1 LQLLKKGEIIVA
13 EYDIMSLLSMKIPLT
28 DITVLNLIVTL
39 LILIV
44 GYIIVAIVVR
54 YIRHAMNKANMEQLL
69 VEFVSRVSKIL
80 LLIVILII
88 AVGSLGIDVGAGL
101 VSISVVFGFVI
112 GFAFQ
117 DMLGNLAAGFMIALT
132 KPFKVGD
139 YVSTAG
145 HEGTIQ
151 HVGVS
156 NATILTIDN
165 KKVIIPNSMVWG
177 DAITNYTA
185 MNTRMIDLSIGIGY
199 GDDIGKAMKITMNVI
214 NNHEKILKDPMPL
227 VATDEL
233 GDSSVNLVVRPWVK
247 TSDYW
252 SVRRELIQQIKE
264 AFDQQGISIPF
275 PQRDVHLI
283 KE

>member
-1 LQLLKKGEIIVA
+1 MA
-13 EYDIMSLLSMKIPLT
+13 EFDIMGLLSMKIPMT
-28 DITVLNLIVTL
+28 DITFFNIIVTL
-39 LILIV
+39 IILII
-44 GYIIVAIVVR
+44 GYIIVSLVVR
-54 YIRHAMNKANMEQLL
+54 YIRHAMNKAKMEKLL
-69 VEFVSRVSKIL
+69 VEFVARVAKIL
-80 LLIVILII
+80 FLIVILII

-145 HEGTIQ
+145 HEGTIK

-156 NATILTIDN
+156 NSTILTIDN
-165 KKVIIPNSMVWG
+165 KKIIIPNSMVWG

-185 MNTRMIDLSIGIGY
+185 MDTRMIDLSVGIGY
-199 GDDIGKAMKITMNVI
+199 GDDIGKAMKITMDVITAHKNV
-214 NNHEKILKDPMPL
+214 LKEPAPL

-233 GDSSVNLVVRPWVK
+233 GDSSVNLIVRPWVH

-252 SVRRELIQQIKE
+252 TVRREIIKQIKE
-264 AFDQQGISIPF
+264 SFDNQGISIPF
-275 PQRDVHLI
+275 PQRDVHLF

>member
-1 LQLLKKGEIIVA
+1 MDLGEISSI
-13 EYDIMSLLSMKIPLT
+13 LSTQIPMT
-28 DITVLNLIVTL
+28 NITVGNVL
-39 LILIV
+39 
-44 GYIIVAIVVR
+44 VAILVLIIGYLLVSIIVR
-54 YIRHAMNKANMEQLL
+54 YIRHAMKKANMAKLL
-69 VEFVSRVSKIL
+69 IEFVSRLAKIM
-80 LLIVILII
+80 LLIVVLL
-88 AVGSLGIDVGAGL
+88 VVVSVLGIDVGAGL

-139 YVSTAG
+139 YVDAG
-145 HEGTIQ
+145 GVSGSIQ

-156 NATILTIDN
+156 NTTLLTPDN
-165 KKVIIPNSMVWG
+165 KKVIIPNSKVWG

-185 MNTRMIDLSIGIGY
+185 MNTRRVDLVVGISY
-199 GDDIGKAMKITMNVI
+199 DDDIGKAIKIASELVKG
-214 NNHEKILKDPMPL
+214 HESVLADPAPL

-233 GDSSVNLVVRPWVK
+233 GDSSVDLVIRPWVN

-252 SVRRELIQQIKE
+252 NVKRDLIKKIKE
-264 AFDQQGISIPF
+264 AFDEAGINIPY
-275 PQRDVHLI
+275 PQRDVHLF

>member
-1 LQLLKKGEIIVA
+1 MA
-13 EYDIMSLLSMKIPLT
+13 DIMSILSMKIPMT
-28 DITVLNLIVTL
+28 DITVLNLIITL

-44 GYIIVAIVVR
+44 GYIVVAVVVR
-54 YIRHAMNKANMEQLL
+54 YIKHSMTKASMEQLL
-69 VEFVSRVSKIL
+69 IEFVSRVAKIL
-80 LLIVILII
+80 LLIVVIII

-117 DMLGNLAAGFMIALT
+117 DMLGNLAAGFMIAMT
-132 KPFKVGD
+132 KPFRVGD
-139 YVSTAG
+139 YVSAAG
-145 HEGTIQ
+145 HDGTVK

-156 NATILTIDN
+156 NTTILSVDN
-165 KKVIIPNSMVWG
+165 KKIIIPNAMVWG

-199 GDDIGKAMKITMNVI
+199 GDDINKAMRITMEVI
-214 NNHEKILKDPMPL
+214 NNHENILKDPMPL

-252 SVRRELIQQIKE
+252 SVRRGLIQQIKQ
-264 AFDQQGISIPF
+264 AFDKQGISIPF
-275 PQRDVHLI
+275 PQRDVHMI

>member
-1 LQLLKKGEIIVA
+1 
-13 EYDIMSLLSMKIPLT
+13 
-28 DITVLNLIVTL
+28 
-39 LILIV
+39 
-44 GYIIVAIVVR
+44 
-54 YIRHAMNKANMEQLL
+54 MNKAKMEKLL

-80 LLIVILII
+80 LLIVTLII

-145 HEGTIQ
+145 HDGVIK

-156 NATILTIDN
+156 NSTILSVDN
-165 KKVIIPNSMVWG
+165 KKIIIPNSMIWG

-185 MNTRMIDLSIGIGY
+185 MDTRMIDLSIGIGY
-199 GDDIGKAMKITMNVI
+199 GDDINKAMKITMDVI
-214 NNHEKILKDPMPL
+214 NGHEGVLKDPAPL

-233 GDSSVNLVVRPWVK
+233 GDSSVNLVVRPWVH
-247 TSDYW
+247 TNDYW
-252 SVRRELIQQIKE
+252 PVRRELIKQIKE

-275 PQRDVHLI
+275 PQRDVHLL

>member
-1 LQLLKKGEIIVA
+1 MDFEGII
-13 EYDIMSLLSMKIPLT
+13 SLLSRKIPMT
-28 DITVLNLIVTL
+28 DITVGNVVAALV
-39 LILIV
+39 ILII
-44 GYIIVAIVVR
+44 GYIAVALVVR
-54 YIRHAMNKANMEQLL
+54 YIRHAMIKAKMEKLL
-69 VEFVSRVSKIL
+69 IEFVTRVSKIL
-80 LLIVILII
+80 LLILILLI
-88 AVGSLGIDVGAGL
+88 AVSVLGIDVGSGL

-139 YVSTAG
+139 YIDAAG
-145 HEGTIQ
+145 HSGSIQ

-156 NATILTIDN
+156 NTTLLTVDN
-165 KKVIIPNSMVWG
+165 KKVIIPNSKVWG

-185 MNTRMIDLSIGIGY
+185 MNTRMIDLTVGIGY
-199 GDDIGKAMKITMNVI
+199 GDDIGKAIKIVSNLI
-214 NNHEKILKDPMPL
+214 KNHDKLLSDPAPL

-233 GDSSVNLVVRPWVK
+233 GDSSVNLIIRPWVK

-252 SVRRELIQQIKE
+252 PVRRELIQLIKE
-264 AFDQQGISIPF
+264 SFDSEGISIPF
-275 PQRDVHLI
+275 PQTDVHLF